1 MLLKEFLDVRLSALR
16 HRRLRTDESRN
27 QGADCAAKFA
37 AKPKASKYALAPRA
51 KTNISI
57 AYARQRA

>member
-1 MLLKEFLDVRLSALR
+1 MKEFRDARLSALR
-16 HRRLRTDESRN
+16 RRRLRRHESRN

-37 AKPKASKYALAPRA
+37 AKRKASKYALAPPP

-57 AYARQRA
+57 AYARQQA

>member
-1 MLLKEFLDVRLSALR
+1 MKEFRDARLSGLR
-16 HRRLRTDESRN
+16 HQRLRTHESRN

-37 AKPKASKYALAPRA
+37 AKRKASKYALAPLL

-57 AYARQRA
+57 DYARQRA